1 MHIHWQ
7 CMLTG
12 KTQEL
17 SMSWLSKIVMLSL
30 TLGLFSHS
38 YAADSVNLL
47 IMIEDADKDSIP
59 RDSRINKRVHASISQ
74 QLNQIVDVY
83 DETSITLNKF
93 KQGRVRR
100 TDAELL
106 DIARSITRPPIDIVV
121 VLSTYASVKTSEYAK
136 RARARVEGRLLNAKS
151 GQFLDNFE
159 VQSPRSWTIPY
170 ACDRQTCMLEEMG
183 DEAKVL
189 GDELGLIL
197 AEKLNWLLNGESAD
211 KNAAPAV
218 AMFND
223 YYLEFDG
230 FNAQEV
236 AIIEEYLLVFS
247 GYISHRPTQQRHTRT
262 TLLYRSTIGT
272 AKLSRNILK
281 LLDELNMRATIN
293 FDGNLFSLKRI
304 TLRGENPTR
313 DITDGW

>member
-1 MHIHWQ
+1 MN
-7 CMLTG
+7 
-12 KTQEL
+12 
-17 SMSWLSKIVMLSL
+17 WLLKIVVLSL
-30 TLGLFSHS
+30 TLSMCTYASYS

-59 RDSRINKRVHASISQ
+59 RNSRINKRVHASISQ
-74 QLNQIVDVY
+74 QLNHIADVY
-83 DETSITLNKF
+83 DETSITLDSF

-100 TDAELL
+100 SDAELL

-121 VLSTYASVKTSEYAK
+121 VFSTYASVNISEYAK
-136 RARARVEGRLLNAKS
+136 KVRARIEGRMLNTKS

-159 VQSPRSWTIPY
+159 VQSPKSWAVPY
-170 ACDRQTCMLEEMG
+170 ACDKQTCMLEEIG

-197 AEKLNWLLNGESAD
+197 AEKLNWLLNPDSTND
-211 KNAAPAV
+211 NAHSAV

-230 FNAQEV
+230 FSAQDMLN
-236 AIIEEYLLVFS
+236 IEEYLLVFS

-272 AKLSRNILK
+272 AKLSRNIIK
-281 LLDELNMRATIN
+281 LLEELNMRATLN
-293 FDGNLFSLKRI
+293 FEGNAFSLKRI

-313 DITDGW
+313 DIADGW

>member
-1 MHIHWQ
+1 
-7 CMLTG
+7 
-12 KTQEL
+12 
-17 SMSWLSKIVMLSL
+17 MSWLSKTVVLSL
-30 TLGLFSHS
+30 TLGWFSYS
-38 YAADSVNLL
+38 YAADSINLL

-74 QLNQIVDVY
+74 QLNHIADVY

-121 VLSTYASVKTSEYAK
+121 VLSTYATVNTSEYAK
-136 RARARVEGRLLNAKS
+136 KARARVEGRLLNAKS
-151 GQFLDNFE
+151 GQFLDNVE
-159 VQSPRSWTIPY
+159 VQSPGSWLIPY
-170 ACDRQTCMLEEMG
+170 ACDRQTCMLEEIG

-197 AEKLNWLLNGESAD
+197 AEKLNWLLNGDAVDNRSAST
-211 KNAAPAV
+211 AE
-218 AMFND
+218 MFND
-223 YYLEFDG
+223 YYLAFDG
-230 FNAQEV
+230 FSAQDV
-236 AIIEEYLLVFS
+236 ASIEEYLVVFS
-247 GYISHRPTQQRHTRT
+247 GYTSHRPTQQRHTRT

-293 FDGNLFSLKRI
+293 FEGNSFNLKRI

-313 DITDGW
+313 DIADGW

>member
-1 MHIHWQ
+1 MA
-7 CMLTG
+7 
-12 KTQEL
+12 KTKEP
-17 SMSWLSKIVMLSL
+17 SMSGLLKIVLLSL
-30 TLGLFSHS
+30 TLGVFSTC
-38 YAADSVNLL
+38 YGADSVNLL

-59 RDSRINKRVHASISQ
+59 RDSRINKRVHGSISQ
-74 QLNQIVDVY
+74 QLNHIADLY
-83 DETSITLNKF
+83 DETSITLDTF

-121 VLSTYASVKTSEYAK
+121 VLSTYASVTTSEYAK
-136 RARARVEGRLLNAKS
+136 KARARVEGRLLNAKS

-159 VQSPRSWTIPY
+159 VQSPRSWSIPY
-170 ACDRQTCMLEEMG
+170 ACDKQACMLEEMG

-197 AEKLNWLLNGESAD
+197 AEKLNWLINAESPEQNTTA
-211 KNAAPAV
+211 KSTMV
-218 AMFND
+218 ND

-230 FNAQEV
+230 FSAQDV
-236 AIIEEYLLVFS
+236 ASIEEYLLVFS

-272 AKLSRNILK
+272 AKLSRNMLK
-281 LLDELNMRATIN
+281 LLEELNMRATIN
-293 FDGNLFSLKRI
+293 FEGNTYSVKRI

-313 DITDGW
+313 DIADGW

>member
-1 MHIHWQ
+1 
-7 CMLTG
+7 
-12 KTQEL
+12 
-17 SMSWLSKIVMLSL
+17 MSWLLKMVVVSL
-30 TLGLFSHS
+30 ALGLCPYSSYS

-47 IMIEDADKDSIP
+47 IMIEDADNDSIP

-74 QLNQIVDVY
+74 QLNHIADVY
-83 DETSITLNKF
+83 DETSVTLKSF

-100 TDAELL
+100 SNTELL

-121 VLSTYASVKTSEYAK
+121 VISTYASVNTSEYSK
-136 RARARVEGRLLNAKS
+136 KGRARIEGHLLNAKS

-159 VQSPRSWTIPY
+159 VQSPRSWTVPY
-170 ACDRQTCMLEEMG
+170 ACDRQTCMLEEIG

-197 AEKLNWLLNGESAD
+197 AEKLNWILNGDIAKNSSAST
-211 KNAAPAV
+211 V
-218 AMFND
+218 EMFND

-230 FNAQEV
+230 FSAQDM
-236 AIIEEYLLVFS
+236 ASIEEYLLVFS

-262 TLLYRSTIGT
+262 TLLYRSTIST

-281 LLDELNMRATIN
+281 LLEELNMRATIN
-293 FDGNLFSLKRI
+293 FEGNAFNLKRI

-313 DITDGW
+313 DIADGW

>member
-1 MHIHWQ
+1 
-7 CMLTG
+7 
-12 KTQEL
+12 
-17 SMSWLSKIVMLSL
+17 MSWLSKFVVLFL
-30 TLGLFSHS
+30 TFGLFSHS
-38 YAADSVNLL
+38 YAADSANLL
-47 IMIEDADKDSIP
+47 IMIEDADKNAIA

-74 QLNQIVDVY
+74 QLNHIVDVY
-83 DETSITLNKF
+83 DETSVTLNQF

-121 VLSTYASVKTSEYAK
+121 VLSTYASVNTSEYAK
-136 RARARVEGRLLNAKS
+136 KARVRVEARLLNAKS
-151 GQFLDNFE
+151 GQFLENFE
-159 VQSPRSWTIPY
+159 VQSPNSWSIPY

-197 AEKLNWLLNGESAD
+197 AEKLKWLLNGEAD
-211 KNAAPAV
+211 DNVNNGRPAPTV
-218 AMFND
+218 SMFND

-230 FNAQEV
+230 FSAQDV
-236 AIIEEYLLVFS
+236 ANIEEYLLVFS

-272 AKLSRNILK
+272 AKLSRNMLK

-293 FDGNLFSLKRI
+293 FEGNSFSLKRI
-304 TLRGENPTR
+304 TLRGENTTR
-313 DITDGW
+313 DIADGW